1 MKKVRKMLAVCMVFV
16 MLVGCSKSSGE
27 SEKDKSENQHQSNQN
42 QEEQNGTKDNNT
54 DNNPVSGQET
64 VPEKPPE
71 GDLAEDIILALDP
84 GHGGVFGGASYDG
97 RNEKDLTLIVANYV
111 KEYLEENYDGVQIV
125 FTRTEDVALS
135 KDVKEDL
142 ELRAQIAKDANADA
156 LISLHFNASEEH
168 SQSGSMVFIS
178 HRDNVTTVAK
188 LLAESILTE
197 LEGLGLKNHGTKT
210 RNSNDMFDEQGKPL
224 DYYAINRHCAN
235 RDIPGII
242 VEHCFMDHS
251 NDKGYIDSEEDLK
264 ALAIADAEGIAKFY
278 GLIKK

>member
-1 MKKVRKMLAVCMVFV
+1 MRKILKMLAVCMVFV
-16 MLVGCSKSSGE
+16 MLVGCSKSGE
-27 SEKDKSENQHQSNQN
+27 SKKDNSNNQSQSD
-42 QEEQNGTKDNNT
+42 QNGTKENNT
-54 DNNPVSGQET
+54 DSGNHKGEEGNDQG
-64 VPEKPPE
+64 KLPE
-71 GDLAEDIILALDP
+71 GDLSEDIILALDP
-84 GHGGVFGGASYDG
+84 GHGGTFGGASYDG

-111 KEYLEENYDGVQIV
+111 KEYLEENYEGVQIV
-125 FTRTEDVALS
+125 LTRTEDVTLS
-135 KDVKEDL
+135 NDVKEDL
-142 ELRAQIAKDANADA
+142 EIRAQIAKDANADA

-168 SQSGSMVFIS
+168 NQNGSMVFIS
-178 HRDNVTTVAK
+178 HRDNVTNVSK

-210 RNSNDMFDEQGKPL
+210 RNSNDMVDEEGKPL

-251 NDKGYIDSEEDLK
+251 NDKGYIDSEDDLK

>member
-1 MKKVRKMLAVCMVFV
+1 
-16 MLVGCSKSSGE
+16 MLVGCSKTSGD
-27 SEKDKSENQHQSNQN
+27 SEKENSNNQN
-42 QEEQNGTKDNNT
+42 QGNPNSTEDT
-54 DNNPVSGQET
+54 DGDKPNEDDTN
-64 VPEKPPE
+64 PEKLPE

-84 GHGGVFGGASYDG
+84 GHGGAFGGASYDG
-97 RNEKDLTLIVANYV
+97 RNEKDLTLIVANYM
-111 KEYLEENYDGVQIV
+111 KEYLEENYEGIQIV

-135 KDVKEDL
+135 SDVKEDL
-142 ELRAQIAKDANADA
+142 EIRAQIAKDANADA
-156 LISLHFNASEEH
+156 LVSLHFNASEDH

-178 HRDNVTTVAK
+178 HRDNVSNVSK

-210 RNSNDMFDEQGKPL
+210 RNSNDMVDEEGKPL

-251 NDKGYIDSEEDLK
+251 NDKGFIDSDEDLK

>member
-1 MKKVRKMLAVCMVFV
+1 MRKILKMLAVCMVFV
-16 MLVGCSKSSGE
+16 MLVGCSKSGE
-27 SEKDKSENQHQSNQN
+27 SKKDNSNNQSQSD
-42 QEEQNGTKDNNT
+42 QNGTKENNT
-54 DNNPVSGQET
+54 DSGNHKGEEGNDQG
-64 VPEKPPE
+64 KLPE
-71 GDLAEDIILALDP
+71 GDLSEDIILALDP
-84 GHGGVFGGASYDG
+84 GHGGTFGGASYDG

-111 KEYLEENYDGVQIV
+111 KEYLEENYEGVQIV
-125 FTRTEDVALS
+125 LTRTEDVTLS
-135 KDVKEDL
+135 NDVKEDL
-142 ELRAQIAKDANADA
+142 EIRAQIAKDANADA

-168 SQSGSMVFIS
+168 NQNGSMVFIS
-178 HRDNVTTVAK
+178 HRDNVTNVSK

-210 RNSNDMFDEQGKPL
+210 RNSNDMVDEEGKPL

-264 ALAIADAEGIAKFY
+264 ALAIADAEGIAKYY

>member
-1 MKKVRKMLAVCMVFV
+1 MRKILKMLAVCMVFV
-16 MLVGCSKSSGE
+16 MLVGCSKSGE
-27 SEKDKSENQHQSNQN
+27 SKKDNSNNQSQSD
-42 QEEQNGTKDNNT
+42 QNGTKENNT
-54 DNNPVSGQET
+54 DSGNHKGEDGNDQG
-64 VPEKPPE
+64 KLPE
-71 GDLAEDIILALDP
+71 GDLSEDIILALDP
-84 GHGGVFGGASYDG
+84 GHGGTFGGASYDG

-111 KEYLEENYDGVQIV
+111 KEYLEENYEGVQIV
-125 FTRTEDVALS
+125 LTRTEDVTLS
-135 KDVKEDL
+135 NDVKEDL
-142 ELRAQIAKDANADA
+142 EIRAQIAKDANADA

-168 SQSGSMVFIS
+168 NQNGSMVFIS
-178 HRDNVTTVAK
+178 HRDNVTNVSK

-210 RNSNDMFDEQGKPL
+210 RNSNDMVDEEGKPL

>member
-1 MKKVRKMLAVCMVFV
+1 MLAVCMVFV
-16 MLVGCSKSSGE
+16 MLVGCSKSGE
-27 SEKDKSENQHQSNQN
+27 SKKDNSNNQSQSD
-42 QEEQNGTKDNNT
+42 QNGTKENNT
-54 DNNPVSGQET
+54 DSGNHKGEEGNDQG
-64 VPEKPPE
+64 KLPE
-71 GDLAEDIILALDP
+71 GDLSEDIILALDP
-84 GHGGVFGGASYDG
+84 GHGGTFGGASYDG

-111 KEYLEENYDGVQIV
+111 KEYLEENYEGVQIV
-125 FTRTEDVALS
+125 LTRTEDVTLS
-135 KDVKEDL
+135 NDVKEDL
-142 ELRAQIAKDANADA
+142 EIRAQIAKDANADA

-168 SQSGSMVFIS
+168 NQNGSMVFIS
-178 HRDNVTTVAK
+178 HRDNVTNVSK

-210 RNSNDMFDEQGKPL
+210 RNSNDMVDEEGKPL

>member
-1 MKKVRKMLAVCMVFV
+1 MKKILKILAVCMLFV
-16 MLVGCSKSSGE
+16 MLVGCSNSLGG
-27 SEKDKSENQHQSNQN
+27 SEKDNSNNQN
-42 QEEQNGTKDNNT
+42 QGNQNNT
-54 DNNPVSGQET
+54 EDKDGNNQKGEEET
-64 VPEKPPE
+64 DPEKLPE
-71 GDLAEDIILALDP
+71 GDLVEDIIIALDP
-84 GHGGVFGGASYDG
+84 GHGGTFGGASYDG

-111 KEYLEENYDGVQIV
+111 KEHLEENYDGIQIV

-135 KDVKEDL
+135 NDVKEDL
-142 ELRAQIAKDANADA
+142 EIRAQIAKEANADA
-156 LISLHFNASEEH
+156 LVSLHFNASEGH
-168 SQSGSMVFIS
+168 NQNGSMVFVS
-178 HRDNVTTVAK
+178 HRDNVSNESK

-210 RNSNDMFDEQGKPL
+210 RNSNDMKDEEGKPL

-242 VEHCFMDHS
+242 VEHCFMDHDI
-251 NDKGYIDSEEDLK
+251 DKGYIDSEEDLK

>member
-1 MKKVRKMLAVCMVFV
+1 MRKILKMLAVCMVFV
-16 MLVGCSKSSGE
+16 MLVGCSKSGE
-27 SEKDKSENQHQSNQN
+27 SKKDNSNNQSQSD
-42 QEEQNGTKDNNT
+42 QNGTKENNT
-54 DNNPVSGQET
+54 DSGNHKGEEGNDQG
-64 VPEKPPE
+64 KLPE
-71 GDLAEDIILALDP
+71 GDLSEDIILALDP
-84 GHGGVFGGASYDG
+84 GHGGTFGGASYDG

-111 KEYLEENYDGVQIV
+111 KEYLEENYEGVQIV
-125 FTRTEDVALS
+125 LTRTEDVTLS
-135 KDVKEDL
+135 NDVKEDL
-142 ELRAQIAKDANADA
+142 EIRAQIAKDANADA

-168 SQSGSMVFIS
+168 NQNGSMVFIS
-178 HRDNVTTVAK
+178 HRDNVTNVSK

-210 RNSNDMFDEQGKPL
+210 RNSNDMVDEEGKPL